1 MPFTKIVQCGD
12 SQTVRIPAELAYD
25 KTDVELEIERIGAEI
40 RIRPAQR
47 SLAEVP
53 NVLARFSPD
62 FMSGGRGGQEQ
73 AKRAA
78 TDDPALVTVRG
89 RPAYVLLSIRK
100 NLNLQS
106 EQDSDENS
114 ETTL

>member
-1 MPFTKIVQCGD
+1 
-12 SQTVRIPAELAYD
+12 
-25 KTDVELEIERIGAEI
+25 
-40 RIRPAQR
+40 
-47 SLAEVP
+47 
-53 NVLARFSPD
+53 
-62 FMSGGRGGQEQ
+62 MSGGRGGQEQ